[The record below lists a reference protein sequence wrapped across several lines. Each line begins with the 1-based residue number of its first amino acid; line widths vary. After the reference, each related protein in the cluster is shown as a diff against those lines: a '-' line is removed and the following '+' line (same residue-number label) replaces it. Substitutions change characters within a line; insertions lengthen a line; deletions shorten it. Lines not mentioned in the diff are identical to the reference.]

1 MFNCWLNFNE
11 KHILAIP
18 FSCFNLIKN
27 KNDNTQ
33 KAKQINEKNNE
44 KYKCQVDRAIL
55 SHITVFL
62 INNLSLIISYF
73 YINLHLNDLNWIGEF
88 YQP

>member
-18 FSCFNLIKN
+18 FSCFNLIKKN
-27 KNDNTQ
+27 KNDNAQ
-33 KAKQINEKNNE
+33 KVKQINEKNNE

-55 SHITVFL
+55 SHITVFFNQQYKFDYFL
-62 INNLSLIISYF
+62 IST
-73 YINLHLNDLNWIGEF
+73 
-88 YQP
+88 